1 MAGNRKKSLG
11 ECIDSLIEALKDID
25 HAARE
30 IAIKAACEHLD
41 IPLSV
46 GVPKEVDLSAP
57 GIAGRQQQS
66 TQPTKAVRII
76 DLRTLREQKSPK
88 GAVEMACI
96 VAYYLQQYAQ
106 DAEKKS
112 EMTARDIDKYF
123 RQAGF
128 RLPKVTGQVL
138 VDGKAAGY
146 FDPIGKGKY
155 KLNAVGYNLVVH
167 SLPRSGGKK

>member
-1 MAGNRKKSLG
+1 MAVNRKKSLG

-25 HAARE
+25 HTARE

-46 GVPKEVDLSAP
+46 GAPKEVDLSAP
-57 GIAGRQQQS
+57 GIAGRQQ
-66 TQPTKAVRII
+66 QPTKAVRII
-76 DLRTLREQKSPK
+76 DLRTLREQKRPK

-128 RLPKVTGQVL
+128 RLPKVAGQVL

-146 FDPIGKGKY
+146 FDSIGKGKY
-155 KLNAVGYNLVVH
+155 KLNAVGYNLVAH